1 MIKHIGKQGD
11 RKVAIVFREVPGEE
25 HMALII
31 YPDVLPVS
39 MHDSIMRVIES
50 AEGQT
55 AENLG
60 DALFRSLFPDGRP
73 MLQTLHVEG
82 MIKKVQSK
90 QVTVTPTANSHVNL
104 AEMNEIIRKMKLG
117 EDAVRELAELD
128 SNRGMTGKVRQKD
141 DFGRE
146 VGAPSEFA
154 RGAHVAGSDAAR
166 AMQAPQTGALD
177 DASIANNLKAQSARM
192 AAEAKAL
199 LAESARLDKEAAALS
214 GARPETV
221 PAKKAVR
228 AKKVKAADAA

>member
-25 HMALII
+25 HMALVI
-31 YPDVLPVS
+31 YPDVLPVA
-39 MHDSIMRVIES
+39 MHDSIMKVIES
-50 AEGQT
+50 DVGQQ

-60 DALFRSLFPDGRP
+60 DALFRSLLPDGRP

-82 MIKKVQSK
+82 MIKKVQAK
-90 QVTVTPTANSHVNL
+90 TVVVTPNATSHVNL

-117 EDAVRELAELD
+117 EDAVKQLADLD
-128 SNRGMTGKVRQKD
+128 ANAGMTGKVRQKD

-166 AMQAPQTGALD
+166 GIQAPQNGALD
-177 DASIANNLKAQSARM
+177 DASIAQNLQSQAARM
-192 AAEAKAL
+192 AAEAKSL
-199 LAESARLDKEAAALS
+199 LAESERLMKEAAAMS
-214 GARPETV
+214 GAKPETK
-221 PAKKAVR
+221 AKAGR
-228 AKKVKAADAA
+228 PKKVKAADAA